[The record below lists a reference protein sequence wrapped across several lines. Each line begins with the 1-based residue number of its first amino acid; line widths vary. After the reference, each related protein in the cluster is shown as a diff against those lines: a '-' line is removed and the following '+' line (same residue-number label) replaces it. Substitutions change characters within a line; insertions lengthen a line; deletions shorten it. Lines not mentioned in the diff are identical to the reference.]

1 MKNFFQT
8 WNKDSIETESCLQ
21 QILELSGFQLQK
33 EIDDLRANGLVED
46 ANPRDGQGHTLGKPT
61 KQFYVSKPES
71 NNNHHR
77 PNSYSGHRNKNNFN
91 KYRDK
96 KRR

>member
-1 MKNFFQT
+1 MTRYKG
-8 WNKDSIETESCLQ
+8 DYDYYLQ
-21 QILELSGFQLQK
+21 QVELKKRQLAADYQKKQK